1 MLGRRQD
8 PQDPEAGACCGAG
21 QGLWGSQSRW
31 GEETGA
37 SPRLAWWLLSPRS
50 GAGRGPWAQSKEWRK
65 KWALESLPKL
75 DPRRGAWVSH
85 FETHGAVVGIKKN
98 VNLTEDTPVTVFLLS
113 ESLRD

>member
-1 MLGRRQD
+1 MGE
-8 PQDPEAGACCGAG
+8 PE
-21 QGLWGSQSRW
+21 QV
-31 GEETGA
+31 
-37 SPRLAWWLLSPRS
+37 
-50 GAGRGPWAQSKEWRK
+50 GRGDRSLPQAGLVAPVPAQRGRQGPRAQSKEWGK

-75 DPRRGAWVSH
+75 DPRRGAWVFH